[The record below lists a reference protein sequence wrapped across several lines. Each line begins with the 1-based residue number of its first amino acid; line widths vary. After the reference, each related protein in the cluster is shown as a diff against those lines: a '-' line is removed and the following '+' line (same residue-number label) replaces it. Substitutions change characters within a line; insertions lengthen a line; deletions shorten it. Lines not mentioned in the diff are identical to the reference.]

1 VLELPCLCLTTFID
15 IHLFVYLAVLG
26 DLHPRFCLFGDTV
39 NTASRMEAM
48 SLPGRIHLSEQAR
61 EALIRQVKCRE
72 ERNKKKKKK

>member
-1 VLELPCLCLTTFID
+1 MLDLSCLSLTTFVD
-15 IHLFVYLAVLG
+15 LHLFVYLAVLG

-61 EALIRQVKCRE
+61 EALIRQVKCRG
-72 ERNKKKKKK
+72 ERNIEKQQE